1 MMYGILSLSGDYTNA
16 SILTNHPIEPV
27 EAGPFFFTLKKLY
40 DSDNFDILRQGQ
52 SLLRTSSL

>member
-27 EAGPFFFTLKKLY
+27 EAGPFFTLKKLY
-40 DSDNFDILRQGQ
+40 DSDNFDILRQVQ